1 MLPSSMEHTNRPTQR
16 RLAATAVLIALVAL
30 ALSACAPGTEFELRF
45 GGGATATIEITPVL
59 RAGILVIALPA
70 QRPSDGVA
78 VRADGRSF
86 RIPPGHYPP
95 PGQCRIWDP
104 NRPPG
109 LQSPPGPC
117 ERLERQVPRGS
128 YLVVG

>member
-1 MLPSSMEHTNRPTQR
+1 MEHTNRPTR
-16 RLAATAVLIALVAL
+16 RPLAATAVLIAIVAL
-30 ALSACAPGTEFELRF
+30 ALAACAPGADLEVRV
-45 GGGATATIEITPVL
+45 GVGASATVEITPVL
-59 RAGILVIALPA
+59 RAGILVISIPA
-70 QRPSDGVA
+70 QRPGDGVA
-78 VRADGRSF
+78 VRADGRTF

-95 PGQCRIWDP
+95 PGQCRIWNP

>member
-1 MLPSSMEHTNRPTQR
+1 MDTPTR
-16 RLAATAVLIALVAL
+16 SPRVRAAVAPLVVTAVVLVL
-30 ALSACAPGTEFELRF
+30 AACAPGAELELRI
-45 GGGATATIEITPVL
+45 GAGATATIEVTPVL
-59 RAGILVIALPA
+59 RAGILVIAIPA
-70 QRPSDGVA
+70 ERPGDGVA

-95 PGQCRIWDP
+95 PGQCRIWNPD
-104 NRPPG
+104 RPPG